1 MKGIVYPSYIVYRI
15 HYAHDYTGNNDV
27 WQRLVMIMY
36 MSIIYFWHAD
46 KSGAII
52 GVFYGF
58 VHITVKPVYN
68 DHLYNKV

>member
-1 MKGIVYPSYIVYRI
+1 
-15 HYAHDYTGNNDV
+15 
-27 WQRLVMIMY
+27 MIMY

-52 GVFYGF
+52 GVIYGF

-68 DHLYNKV
+68 DHLYNKI